1 MAQRSLWARMGRKV
15 AGRRLLITSGCTVA
29 AILVV
34 LLTLLGQ
41 CDSQVLIER
50 APAGRVETSSQGE
63 AASVVDAGAA
73 KTGSGKQDDAARAV
87 QEATGVTVV
96 HVDGAVV
103 SPGVFELSVSSPRV
117 RDAVAAAGGL
127 TDEADTSSINLA
139 ATVADG
145 QKVYVPTEGEVSSPA
160 VSDVGQ
166 RSGQATSPT
175 SASTSSPGPVNINVA
190 DAEALKTLP
199 GVGEATA
206 LAIIEDR
213 KANGPFRSPE
223 DLMRVSGIG
232 EKKFARLK
240 DGICV

>member
-1 MAQRSLWARMGRKV
+1 MAQRSLWARMGRKM
-15 AGRRLLITSGCTVA
+15 AGRRLLIASGCTVA

-63 AASVVDAGAA
+63 AASVVDAGAV
-73 KTGSGKQDDAARAV
+73 KTGSGGQDDAARAV

-103 SPGVFELSVSSPRV
+103 SPGVFELSVRSPRV

-127 TDEADTSSINLA
+127 SDEADTSSINLA
-139 ATVADG
+139 AAVADG
-145 QKVYVPTEGEVSSPA
+145 QKVHVPTAGEANLPA
-160 VSDVGQ
+160 VCDAGKGPGQ
-166 RSGQATSPT
+166 PTSPT
-175 SASTSSPGPVNINVA
+175 SASTSSPGPVNINMA
-190 DAEALKTLP
+190 DVEALKALP
-199 GVGEATA
+199 GIGEATA
-206 LAIIEDR
+206 QAIIEDR

>member
-1 MAQRSLWARMGRKV
+1 MAQRSLWARMGREV
-15 AGRRLLITSGCTVA
+15 AGRRLLVASGCVVA
-29 AILVV
+29 ATLVA
-34 LLTLLGQ
+34 LLMLLGQ

-50 APAGRVETSSQGE
+50 APAGRVEASSQDE
-63 AASVVDAGAA
+63 AAPAIDTGAA
-73 KTGSGKQDDAARAV
+73 KTGSGGQDDAAKAV

-139 ATVADG
+139 AAVVDG
-145 QKVYVPTEGEVSSPA
+145 QKVHVPTAAEAGSPA
-160 VSDVGQ
+160 VSDAGQ
-166 RSGQATSPT
+166 RSGQTMSST
-175 SASTSSPGPVNINVA
+175 SASTSSLGPVNINVA

-199 GVGEATA
+199 GIGEATA

>member
-1 MAQRSLWARMGRKV
+1 MAQRSLWARMGRKM

-41 CDSQVLIER
+41 CDSQLLIER

-63 AASVVDAGAA
+63 AAPAIDAGAA
-73 KTGSGKQDDAARAV
+73 KTGSGGQGDAATAV
-87 QEATGVTVV
+87 RETAEVTVV

-103 SPGVFELSVSSPRV
+103 SPGVFELSVRSPRV

-127 TDEADTSSINLA
+127 SDEADTSSINLA
-139 ATVADG
+139 AAVADG
-145 QKVYVPTEGEVSSPA
+145 QKVHVPTAGEANLPA
-160 VSDVGQ
+160 VCDAGQ
-166 RSGQATSPT
+166 GPGQPTSPT
-175 SASTSSPGPVNINVA
+175 SASTSSPGPVNINMA
-190 DAEALKTLP
+190 DVEALKALP
-199 GVGEATA
+199 GIGEATA
-206 LAIIEDR
+206 QAIIEDR

>member
-1 MAQRSLWARMGRKV
+1 M
-15 AGRRLLITSGCTVA
+15 
-29 AILVV
+29 
-34 LLTLLGQ
+34 
-41 CDSQVLIER
+41 
-50 APAGRVETSSQGE
+50 
-63 AASVVDAGAA
+63 
-73 KTGSGKQDDAARAV
+73 
-87 QEATGVTVV
+87 
-96 HVDGAVV
+96 
-103 SPGVFELSVSSPRV
+103 
-117 RDAVAAAGGL
+117 
-127 TDEADTSSINLA
+127 
-139 ATVADG
+139 
-145 QKVYVPTEGEVSSPA
+145 YVPTEGEASSPA

>member
-1 MAQRSLWARMGRKV
+1 MAQRSLWARMGRKA

-29 AILVV
+29 AILFV

-139 ATVADG
+139 AAVADG
-145 QKVYVPTEGEVSSPA
+145 QKVYVPIEGEASSPV
-160 VSDVGQ
+160 VSDAGQ